1 MRDQTHKI
9 NAKTMNAKTV
19 QKLIGQW
26 AEDYALEYLQ
36 TKDLQL
42 IQRNF
47 HSRYGEIDLIMQDG
61 NCLSFIEVRARA
73 ETSWTSAEESV
84 DLRKQEKT
92 IQTAQCFLQKYAEFE
107 HVDCRFDVFA
117 LRYPQSVI
125 EKIRRQAN
133 IQNDHADDKKLLQSD
148 VQLAR
153 LDKESKQIIMA
164 KNAVIDTAIDHEM
177 NVENVQV
184 NWIQQAYLS

>member
-9 NAKTMNAKTV
+9 NAKTL

-36 TKDLQL
+36 TQNLQL

-61 NCLSFIEVRARA
+61 NCLCFIEVRARV
-73 ETSWTSAEESV
+73 ETSWASAEESV

-92 IQTAQCFLQKYAEFE
+92 VQTAQIFLQKSPELE
-107 HVDCRFDVFA
+107 HLDCRFDVFA
-117 LRYPQSVI
+117 LRYSQSLI
-125 EKIRRQAN
+125 KEIRGN
-133 IQNDHADDKKLLQSD
+133 IAVENDLVDDKKLLQSD

-164 KNAVIDTAIDHEM
+164 KKAAIDIAVELEM
-177 NVENVQV
+177 SV
-184 NWIQQAYLS
+184 

>member
-9 NAKTMNAKTV
+9 NAKTVNTKTL

-36 TKDLQL
+36 TQNLQL

-61 NCLSFIEVRARA
+61 NCLCFIEVRARA

-153 LDKESKQIIMA
+153 LDKESKQLDMTI
-164 KNAVIDTAIDHEM
+164 NAVIDTGMGHEI
-177 NVENVQV
+177 NLENVQV

>member
-9 NAKTMNAKTV
+9 NAKTVNTKTL

-36 TKDLQL
+36 TQNLQL

-61 NCLSFIEVRARA
+61 NCLCFIEVRARV
-73 ETSWTSAEESV
+73 ETSWASAEESV

-92 IQTAQCFLQKYAEFE
+92 VQTAQIFLQKSPELE
-107 HVDCRFDVFA
+107 HLDCRFDVFA
-117 LRYPQSVI
+117 LRYSQSLI
-125 EKIRRQAN
+125 KEIRGN
-133 IQNDHADDKKLLQSD
+133 IAVENDLVDDKKLLQSD

-164 KNAVIDTAIDHEM
+164 KKAAIDTAVELEM
-177 NVENVQV
+177 SVEKVQV

>member
-1 MRDQTHKI
+1 
-9 NAKTMNAKTV
+9 MNAKTV

-36 TKDLQL
+36 TQNLQL

-61 NCLSFIEVRARA
+61 NCLCFIEVRARA

-107 HVDCRFDVFA
+107 HLDCRFDVFA
-117 LRYPQSVI
+117 LRYHQFVI

-164 KNAVIDTAIDHEM
+164 KKAVIDTAIEHEM